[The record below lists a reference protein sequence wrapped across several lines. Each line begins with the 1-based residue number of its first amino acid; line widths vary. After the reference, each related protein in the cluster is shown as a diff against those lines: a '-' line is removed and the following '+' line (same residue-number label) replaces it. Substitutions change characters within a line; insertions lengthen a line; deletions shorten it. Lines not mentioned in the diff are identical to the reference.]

1 MRIKNSIRNITFG
14 IASQLVSTVLAFVTR
29 TAFIYILGAEYIGI
43 NGLFTNILSMLSLA
57 NLGFASAIIFSLYK
71 PIKEN
76 NKQEIKGYI
85 KIYSKVYTFVGIFV
99 FLAGILL
106 IPFLPNIIKED
117 LNITESIVVIYM
129 MFLLDSSISY
139 FCVYKHSILVANQQ
153 NYIISKIHTYFVL
166 LSNILQI
173 IILLISKKY
182 LLVLGVQLILRFCEN
197 IIVSMRADKEFPFL
211 KDKNV
216 RANLS
221 SDKVKDLY
229 KNVYSMFLY
238 KISGTVINSTD
249 NIVISY
255 FVGVVYVGIYS
266 NYLLIISTVRTFL
279 SYIFSSLTAS
289 VGNLVTSQDEEK
301 KKFIFDQIFF
311 LSFWVY
317 GFFSIAFYI
326 LLNDFIIIWIGE
338 KYILDKFTILILII
352 NFYTTGMQS
361 ASTTYRDTTGL
372 FSVGKYR
379 PIIAAI
385 TNLGVSILLAPKFK
399 IAGILLGTIISR
411 ILVYFWFDPYII
423 YKHIFKEKVREY
435 FIRYINY
442 SFLLLITGYITFFIT
457 DLISINSM
465 YIKFVIKCIIC
476 FVIPN
481 VLFLV
486 RFGKNRHL
494 TYLLEIIKLVLNKKK
509 PNNIHSIV

>member
-1 MRIKNSIRNITFG
+1 MRIENSIKNIAFG
-14 IASQLVSTVLAFVTR
+14 IGSQLVSTILAFVTR
-29 TAFIYILGAEYIGI
+29 TVFIYILGAEYIGI

-71 PIKEN
+71 PIKED
-76 NKQEIKGYI
+76 NKEEIKGYM
-85 KIYSKVYTFVGIFV
+85 KIYSKVYMFVGIFV
-99 FLAGILL
+99 FLVGILL
-106 IPFLPNIIKED
+106 IPFLPNIINGE
-117 LNITESIVVIYM
+117 LNITENIIVIYL
-129 MFLLDSSISY
+129 MFLIDSSLSY

-153 NYIISKIHTYFVL
+153 NYIISKIHTYFILV
-166 LSNILQI
+166 SNILQI
-173 IILLISKKY
+173 IILLVSKKY
-182 LLVLGVQLILRFCEN
+182 LLVLGIQLILKFCEN

-211 KDKNV
+211 RDKNV
-216 RANLS
+216 KAILS
-221 SDKVKDLY
+221 KDKVKDLY

-238 KISGTVINSTD
+238 KISGTIINSTD
-249 NIVISY
+249 NIIISY
-255 FVGVVYVGIYS
+255 FVGVIYVGIYS
-266 NYLLIISTVRTFL
+266 NYLLIISTVRTLL

-289 VGNLVTSQDEEK
+289 VGNLVVSEDDEK

-311 LSFWVY
+311 VSFWIY
-317 GFFSIAFYI
+317 GFFAIAFYI

-399 IAGILLGTIISR
+399 ISGILLGTIISR

-435 FIRYINY
+435 FIKYINY
-442 SFLLLITGYITFFIT
+442 SFLLCIIGYITFYITNIFMIESIYINFI
-457 DLISINSM
+457 
-465 YIKFVIKCIIC
+465 IKCIIC
-476 FVIPN
+476 FIIPN
-481 VLFLV
+481 ISFLIIF
-486 RFGKNRHL
+486 RENKYL
-494 TYLLEIIKLVLNKKK
+494 KYLLEIIKLVFKVKK
-509 PNNIHSIV
+509 IVI